1 MGSDDQIAAVLLS
14 ADVNRCRASG
24 QRKTTA
30 ISCRKEEVA
39 KVAQADS
46 EGDE

>member
-39 KVAQADS
+39 KVADS